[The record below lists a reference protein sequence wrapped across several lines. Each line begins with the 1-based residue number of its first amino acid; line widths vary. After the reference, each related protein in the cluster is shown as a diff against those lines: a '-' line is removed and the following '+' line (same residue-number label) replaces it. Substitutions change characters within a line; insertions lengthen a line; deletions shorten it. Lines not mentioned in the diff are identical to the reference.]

1 MIYYNTPARLM
12 SSHAC
17 REILRRFSKSV
28 SVYKDI
34 PAVMHLQIQQAFI
47 EFSGPRTRH
56 KPRLVLQGKPLKFIG
71 DFPDQI
77 SECRLVRESDQQLLS
92 YNYEL
97 TRYNLSDLCKKGL
110 FEPGFQV
117 PNIIRHNTMEL
128 PCRCDLV
135 TVRSDEDEGL
145 DGPDPM
151 LVFIR
156 VRDGSRDKEQ
166 NSLVC
171 FDTDRIID
179 GREVPG
185 SGYVISDY
193 FEAMPDNGYVM
204 SEEPE
209 AMDDLESE
217 YIGMSQRTL
226 QQPEKQEVPSVSHDN
241 YLFDDSYE
249 AEPEDAQEE
258 NDVPDDVPEE
268 VQGDPE
274 AAALFERVK
283 REANEAYEQRERQK
297 REQAAAQAAA
307 VQSEYEQ
314 PDDNAERKDGEAKQ
328 DADRHNPLKLD
339 HVRDVNKAANI
350 DTMRE
355 YLEEGD
361 SVDAGDLSQVDFEL
375 DDLKKDDPSRRK
387 LPDISGIEAPDTD
400 TEYMK
405 E

>member
-28 SVYKDI
+28 SVYEDI

-77 SECRLVRESDQQLLS
+77 SECRLVRENDQQLLS

-135 TVRSDEDEGL
+135 TVKSDEDEGL

-209 AMDDLESE
+209 AMDNLESE

-226 QQPEKQEVPSVSHDN
+226 QRPEVQDAPSVSHDD
-241 YLFDDSYE
+241 YLFDDAHDMEQEPVDE
-249 AEPEDAQEE
+249 AEMA
-258 NDVPDDVPEE
+258 DDVSDEI
-268 VQGDPE
+268 QGDPE

-307 VQSEYEQ
+307 VQGDYER
-314 PDDNAERKDGEAKQ
+314 PEEETAERDDDEATQ

-375 DDLKKDDPSRRK
+375 DDLKKDNPSGRK
-387 LPDISGIEAPDTD
+387 LPDISGIEAPEADMD
-400 TEYMK
+400 YIK

>member
-1 MIYYNTPARLM
+1 MVYYNTPARLM

-17 REILRRFSKSV
+17 REILRRFAKSV
-28 SVYKDI
+28 NVYEDV
-34 PAVMHLQIQQAFI
+34 PAVMHLQVQQAFI
-47 EFSGPRTRH
+47 EFSGPRKKY
-56 KPRLVLQGKPLKFIG
+56 KPHLVLQGKPLKFIG

-77 SECRLVRESDQQLLS
+77 SECRLVRETDQQLLS

-97 TRYNLSDLCKKGL
+97 TRYNLADLCKKGL

-135 TVRSDEDEGL
+135 TVRPDESDNL
-145 DGPDPM
+145 DGSDPM

-166 NSLVC
+166 NSLIC
-171 FDTDRIID
+171 FDTDRVID

-193 FEAMPDNGYVM
+193 FEPMPDDGYVM

-217 YIGMSQRTL
+217 YLGESHRMLS
-226 QQPEKQEVPSVSHDN
+226 QPEVQPEPDFVRDD
-241 YLFDDSYE
+241 YLFDD
-249 AEPEDAQEE
+249 
-258 NDVPDDVPEE
+258 VPEQDGMDLADNPE
-268 VQGDPE
+268 QTMESDTVSEDPE
-274 AAALFERVK
+274 AVALFERVK

-307 VQSEYEQ
+307 VQSDYEQ
-314 PDDNAERKDGEAKQ
+314 PDEEADHEDGEAKQ

-339 HVRDVNKAANI
+339 HARDVNKAANI
-350 DTMRE
+350 DSVSE
-355 YLEEGD
+355 YIEEHD
-361 SVDAGDLSQVDFEL
+361 SVDSGDLSQVDFDL
-375 DDLKKDDPSRRK
+375 NDLKKDDPSKRK
-387 LPDISGIEAPDTD
+387 LPDISGIEAPADD
-400 TEYMK
+400 TEYLK

>member
-1 MIYYNTPARLM
+1 MVYYNTPARLM

-17 REILRRFSKSV
+17 REILRRFAKSV
-28 SVYKDI
+28 NVYEDI

-56 KPRLVLQGKPLKFIG
+56 KPRLVLQGKPLKFVG

-135 TVRSDEDEGL
+135 TVRSDEDDML
-145 DGPDPM
+145 DGHEPM

-166 NSLVC
+166 NSLIC

-193 FEAMPDNGYVM
+193 FEAMPDDGYVM
-204 SEEPE
+204 AEEPE

-226 QQPEKQEVPSVSHDN
+226 QQPEEKDVPSVSHDD
-241 YLFDDSYE
+241 YLFDDPYE
-249 AEPEDAQEE
+249 AEPEDTQEE

-314 PDDNAERKDGEAKQ
+314 PDDDAEREDGEAKQ

-339 HVRDVNKAANI
+339 HMRDVNKAANI

-361 SVDAGDLSQVDFEL
+361 SVDAGDLSQVDFKL

-387 LPDISGIEAPDTD
+387 LPDVSGIEAPDTD

>member
-28 SVYKDI
+28 SVYEDI

-135 TVRSDEDEGL
+135 TVKSDGDESL

-226 QQPEKQEVPSVSHDN
+226 QRPEKPEVPSVNHDN
-241 YLFDDSYE
+241 YLFDDPYDMEQESTDE
-249 AEPEDAQEE
+249 AEVAD
-258 NDVPDDVPEE
+258 DVPDEI
-268 VQGDPE
+268 QGDPE

-283 REANEAYEQRERQK
+283 REANEAYEQLERQK

-307 VQSEYEQ
+307 VQSDYER
-314 PDDNAERKDGEAKQ
+314 PEEETAERDDGEGTQ

-375 DDLKKDDPSRRK
+375 DDLKKDNPSGRK
-387 LPDISGIEAPDTD
+387 LPDISGIEAPDAD
-400 TEYMK
+400 TEYIK

>member
-1 MIYYNTPARLM
+1 MVYYNTPARLM

-17 REILRRFSKSV
+17 REILRRFAKSV
-28 SVYKDI
+28 NVYEDI
-34 PAVMHLQIQQAFI
+34 PAVMHLQVQQAFI

-71 DFPDQI
+71 NFPDQI
-77 SECRLVRESDQQLLS
+77 SECRLVRESDQQLVS

-128 PCRCDLV
+128 PCCCDLV

-156 VRDGSRDKEQ
+156 VRDGSREKEQ

-171 FDTDRIID
+171 FDTDRVID

-193 FEAMPDNGYVM
+193 FEAMPDTGYVM

-217 YIGMSQRTL
+217 YIGMSPRTL
-226 QQPEKQEVPSVSHDN
+226 KQPDKQEMPEVSHDD
-241 YLFDDSYE
+241 YLFDD
-249 AEPEDAQEE
+249 
-258 NDVPDDVPEE
+258 VPDLESDDRTDDDLPDDIPDEL
-268 VQGDPE
+268 QGDPE
-274 AAALFERVK
+274 AAALFERVR
-283 REANEAYEQRERQK
+283 REANAAYEQRERQK

-314 PDDNAERKDGEAKQ
+314 SDDEAEQEDGEAKQ

-350 DTMRE
+350 DTTRE
-355 YLEEGD
+355 YLEEKD
-361 SVDAGDLSQVDFEL
+361 SVDAGDLSQVDFKL

-387 LPDISGIEAPDTD
+387 LPDVSGIEAPDTD
-400 TEYMK
+400 TEYIK